1 MDDNAWEVE
10 QIQAEIASIIQKEK
24 IMREHLPENITVS
37 VF

>member
-10 QIQAEIASIIQKEK
+10 QIQAEIAQIIQKEK
-24 IMREHLPENITVS
+24 SMRENLPENIQVS